1 MLKYLC
7 RLIVPLSLGVLQA
20 EKPKESKTTTECTI
34 KDFGIEKN
42 VNIRNRLS
50 TSQPPTK
57 HFYATLLHVEEYTCI
72 TFYILFVIHNELR
85 YYKWNGSYYSRQSLW
100 NISIIKQ
107 IDFGTSSKWLIST
120 FWDYFYIF

>member
-72 TFYILFVIHNELR
+72 TFYILFVIMNYVTTSETDRITVVNHCETF
-85 YYKWNGSYYSRQSLW
+85 QS
-100 NISIIKQ
+100 
-107 IDFGTSSKWLIST
+107 
-120 FWDYFYIF
+120 